1 MKQSVFLSLY
11 EKLESLVQRLP
22 DGLRA
27 PILREIT
34 PIKTLFLLQRPP
46 RLVLLGDRAA
56 SRTALVNAL
65 FGEAIARAEEDAV
78 QSSAWQEFA
87 RAGRGTLRVL
97 DARRP
102 SALASLSRA
111 LGAETPDLY
120 LFLHDG
126 AAGDRGLAED
136 LDHALAVIEY
146 ADRNHAPR
154 SAIIGVPVNDDAAP
168 AFEALQGRR
177 DLAARTSS
185 IVALT
190 HAGLL
195 SESIAMELPPESQLE
210 MARLSGN
217 KDLQR
222 QIAQIVIKSVTAMC
236 AAVAAQPIP
245 LADFPILTS
254 LQAAMVASIMH
265 VSGREMSAK
274 RAAEFLAAVGAN
286 IGTGL
291 LLRESARAAA
301 KLVPIWGSA
310 ISGGVAGAGTY
321 AIGRAAVAFF
331 IDGLSITDARDVFRR
346 RRKEKTPQRL
356 E

>member
-1 MKQSVFLSLY
+1 MKQSVFLSIY

-22 DGLRA
+22 EGLRS

-46 RLVLLGDRAA
+46 RIVLLGERAA

-65 FGEAIARAEEDAV
+65 FGESVARPDEDAV
-78 QSSAWQEFA
+78 QSASWQEFA
-87 RAGRGTLRVL
+87 RAGRGALRVL

-111 LGAETPDLY
+111 LGAESPDLF

-126 AAGDRGLAED
+126 AAGERGLGDD
-136 LDHALAVIEY
+136 LDHASTIVDF
-146 ADRNHAPR
+146 ADRSHTAR
-154 SAIIGVPVNDDAAP
+154 AAIVGVPLNADATP
-168 AFEALQGRR
+168 AFDALHTHP

-185 IVALT
+185 IVTLT

-195 SESIAMELPPESQLE
+195 SESIAIELPPEAQLE

-217 KDLQR
+217 KELQK

-245 LADFPILTS
+245 LADFPILTA
-254 LQAAMVASIMH
+254 LQTAMVGSIMH
-265 VSGREMSAK
+265 VSGREMNAK

-286 IGTGL
+286 IGTGIV
-291 LLRESARAAA
+291 LREGARAAV

-310 ISGGVAGAGTY
+310 ISSAVAGAGTY

-331 IDGLSITDARDVFRR
+331 IDGVSIADARGIFRR
-346 RRKEKTPQRL
+346 KRKEKALL
-356 E
+356 EK